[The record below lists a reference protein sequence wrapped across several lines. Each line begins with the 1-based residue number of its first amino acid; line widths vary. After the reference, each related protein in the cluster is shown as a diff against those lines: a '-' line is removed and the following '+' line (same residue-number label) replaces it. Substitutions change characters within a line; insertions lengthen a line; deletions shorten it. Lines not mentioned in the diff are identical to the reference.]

1 MLWNHDLIFST
12 GRAQYQYY
20 RFTGSFFKHETV
32 PGSLLHN
39 LNTSS
44 CVSMPVLYSVL
55 LLSKK
60 KTKNQQPN
68 KTAKSQQLPF
78 SFRFQSSPYFS
89 MRLKTEA
96 AFLSVTASELWHA
109 VGWKSRPCSF
119 WIIHRKILEPSPHFS
134 MKVKSSIKPLIQ

>member
-1 MLWNHDLIFST
+1 MIWYFPQVELSISIIDLQGVSLSMRLSQVVYCTIWTHQVVWACRCYTQSFC
-12 GRAQYQYY
+12 YQ
-20 RFTGSFFKHETV
+20 
-32 PGSLLHN
+32 
-39 LNTSS
+39 
-44 CVSMPVLYSVL
+44 
-55 LLSKK
+55 KK